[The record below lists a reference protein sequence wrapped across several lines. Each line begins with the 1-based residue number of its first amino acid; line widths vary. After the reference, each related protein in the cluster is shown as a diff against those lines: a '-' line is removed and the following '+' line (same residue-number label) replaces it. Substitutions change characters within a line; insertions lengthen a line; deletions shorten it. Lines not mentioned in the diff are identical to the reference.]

1 MSGNIMHALKTF
13 ELQQSHEMVYTDP
26 NVLIE
31 AGFPAFFLRPLI
43 DVFESSEGYKYF
55 RDGKIVDEM
64 IGISHLRL
72 IYEIAAHV
80 GVPPNTGRQSIGR
93 GFAMQAN
100 IEAIRIALEEH
111 EKNKNAKVGGAASS
125 GKFSVTLILKKEER
139 LENAKDELFT
149 IVKGYSGKV
158 WDQGDAIVFSFAC
171 ETEPEAESL
180 SRELAHFP
188 TKYGS
193 ILSVG
198 LENPFE

>member
-1 MSGNIMHALKTF
+1 MKLASG
-13 ELQQSHEMVYTDP
+13 
-26 NVLIE
+26 LIRKMDSE
-31 AGFPAFFLRPLI
+31 KPGFPAFFLRPLI

-64 IGISHLRL
+64 IGINHLRL
-72 IYEIAAHV
+72 IYAIAEHV
-80 GVPPNTGRQSIGR
+80 GVPPNTGRQFVGR
-93 GFAMQAN
+93 GFAMEAN
-100 IEAIRIALEEH
+100 IEAIRMVLEEH
-111 EKNKNAKVGGAASS
+111 EKNKNSKVSEAA
-125 GKFSVTLILKKEER
+125 GKFSVALILKKEER
-139 LENAKDELFT
+139 LENAKDELFS

-158 WDQGDAIVFSFAC
+158 WDQGDAIVFSFTC

-198 LENPFE
+198 LENPFG